1 MRLSILDRGHGRG
14 TKALFV
20 VIRLASRVPVLDVI
34 KLARYRRDFYGQYA
48 GKLTQQAMR
57 GPSPWSVGD
66 RELMAAVVAQAN
78 ECQWCTKAH
87 SEVASGAYDDAAK
100 VSAALANLDALSIP
114 EPLRATLRMLQKL
127 TRTHAVD
134 ANDMR
139 AVLAAG
145 ATREHIEDALAVCFA
160 FNVTGRLADAFGFA
174 MASDEAFKAGAKY
187 LLARGYA

>member
-1 MRLSILDRGHGRG
+1 
-14 TKALFV
+14 
-20 VIRLASRVPVLDVI
+20 
-34 KLARYRRDFYGQYA
+34 
-48 GKLTQQAMR
+48 
-57 GPSPWSVGD
+57 
-66 RELMAAVVAQAN
+66 MAAGVAQAN

-139 AVLAAG
+139 AVLAAK
-145 ATREHIEDALAVCFA
+145 
-160 FNVTGRLADAFGFA
+160 FGQHG
-174 MASDEAFKAGAKY
+174 DLRQL
-187 LLARGYA
+187 LLATGERTIVELAPFDDPINRFWSRIASSGAGDNWLGVLLMELRATLRRGES